1 MTNNASTPPTAPPAL
16 PQNTSSGTAHPGGV
30 APPGPSPEEVNYLIQ
45 HLSQILIRLTDGLT
59 PK

>member
-1 MTNNASTPPTAPPAL
+1 MTNNATTPPSHPPAPPA
-16 PQNTSSGTAHPGGV
+16 NTASGLARPAVV
-30 APPGPSPEEVNYLIQ
+30 APAGPSPEEVNYLIQ